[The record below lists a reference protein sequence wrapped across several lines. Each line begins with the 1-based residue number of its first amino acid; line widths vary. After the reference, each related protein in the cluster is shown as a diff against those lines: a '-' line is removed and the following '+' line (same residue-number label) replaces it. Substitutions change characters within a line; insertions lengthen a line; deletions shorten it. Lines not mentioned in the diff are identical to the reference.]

1 MLTTRLARGVLP
13 ALTIGLALLAV
24 APWLEAPFSTPKRL
38 VLTGAAAL
46 AALLLPMSRRRLAW
60 PFLLPLLST
69 GLSAWRGDFAATEV
83 VWAQLAFGVLVFAW
97 ASSGVEA
104 RWVTPAAAGCGA
116 VVGLV
121 AVLQAAGVDPFAA
134 FGPEVSGRLR
144 VYSTL
149 GNPDFV
155 ASALTVALCLAAGEW
170 STARSLGGAP
180 GKSVW
185 WLAAMG
191 LMLAALA
198 VTRSFATLAAISA
211 AAAAAGLHGLRRR
224 AALPATVP
232 SNLRR
237 RHVGVTVAVVLGA
250 LGLLTALLAG
260 RSPSEAMLGRLYLAR
275 VVVSAGLEAPVLG
288 HGPGAV
294 EALWPEWELSWWKAR
309 CGADAS
315 CVAADAWSRFAGLQ
329 DHVHNDWLELLVERG
344 LAGLIASLLVLALA
358 LQRAWKSSAP
368 RAPALFATV
377 VAVAV
382 RATVDFPLAR
392 PADLCLLAAVVGL
405 VVSLED
411 E

>member
-1 MLTTRLARGVLP
+1 MPTRLARGVLP

-24 APWLEAPFSTPKRL
+24 APWLDSPFSTPKRL
-38 VLTGAAAL
+38 VLTVAAGL
-46 AALLLPMSRRRLAW
+46 ALLLLPVSRRRLAW

-69 GLSAWRGDFAATEV
+69 ALSAWSGEFASPEAVGT
-83 VWAQLAFGVLVFAW
+83 QLAFGLLLFAW

-104 RWVTPAAAGCGA
+104 RWVAPVAVGCAA
-116 VVGLV
+116 VVSLV
-121 AVLQAAGVDPFAA
+121 ALLQAAGADPFAA
-134 FGPEVSGRLR
+134 FGPEASGRLR

-155 ASALTVALCLAAGEW
+155 ASVLTVVLCLAAGEW

-180 GKSVW
+180 GKSVR

-191 LMLAALA
+191 LVLAALA

-232 SNLRR
+232 SNPRR

-250 LGLLTALLAG
+250 LGLLTALLAS

-275 VVVSAGLEAPVLG
+275 VVVSAGLAAPVLG

-294 EALWPEWELSWWKAR
+294 EALWPGWELSWWKAR
-309 CGADAS
+309 CGVDAS

-329 DHVHNDWLELLVERG
+329 DHVHDDWLELLVERG
-344 LAGLIASLLVLALA
+344 LAGLIASLLVLAVA

-368 RAPALFATV
+368 RAPALFATL